1 MEINQQGR
9 AIMIK
14 KEQRDRESG
23 REVERERGRGCL
35 WVRGRSTERERGRFR
50 ER

>member
-14 KEQRDRESG
+14 KEQRDRERGG
-23 REVERERGRGCL
+23 RNEREREGGCL
-35 WVRGRSTERERGRFR
+35 WVRGRSTQRER
-50 ER
+50 